1 MYGSSFCIRTRNPRR
16 SSSMPTD
23 ALVRGHVA
31 LYGLGSASDTEIWAY
46 ATAHERIIVSK
57 DADFAERS
65 LLRGAPPKI
74 IWLRLGN
81 ASVADTA
88 TVLDQGRV
96 AVHRCA
102 RDREAS
108 LLVLPLQLLP

>member
-1 MYGSSFCIRTRNPRR
+1 MTLLFDENLSPRLTRLLAPVY
-16 SSSMPTD
+16 PG
-23 ALVRGHVA
+23 AEHVFEI
-31 LYGLGSASDTEIWAY
+31 GLGSASDTEIWAY

-96 AVHRCA
+96 AVHRFA
-102 RDREAS
+102 QDRDAS